1 MQRAEGGLG
10 QAVRR
15 VLNAPALPRVL
26 MVLSMIVF
34 GTISVFVRMIP
45 LPSAEIALYRAVLAT
60 VVISIVALVG
70 RFPMNRSVI
79 RRALPVLIAS
89 GGLMGFNWILIFEA
103 YRYTTVSITTLA
115 VYMAP
120 VIVVALS
127 PLVLKERLRP
137 FQVFCFVMA
146 VVGFVLIVGVDTTA
160 SSNHGLG
167 IALGLGAAAMYACVV
182 LLNKRSLGVHVIHRT
197 LLQFVAAAVLLAIY
211 VAMTGGFHLSNLDLP
226 GTVSMLVLGIVH
238 SGITYCLYFY
248 ALSRLRAQEI
258 GILSFIDP
266 LVAVLIS
273 ALFFREPFGPLQML
287 GAAIILVF
295 AWLSESRGPSARRI
309 RNNNA

>member
-1 MQRAEGGLG
+1 MRRAEGGIG
-10 QAVRR
+10 EAVRR
-15 VLNAPALPRVL
+15 VLESAALPRVL

-34 GTISVFVRMIP
+34 GTISVFVHLIP
-45 LPSAEIALYRAVLAT
+45 LPSAEIALYRAMLAT
-60 VVISIVALVG
+60 AVITVVALVG
-70 RFPMNRSVI
+70 RFPLDRAVI
-79 RRALPVLIAS
+79 RRALPLLIAS

-137 FQVFCFVMA
+137 FQVFCFFMA
-146 VVGFVLIVGVDTTA
+146 AVGFVLIVGVDTST
-160 SSNHGLG
+160 SGNHALG
-167 IALGLGAAAMYACVV
+167 IALGLGAAVMYAWVV
-182 LLNKRSLGVHVIHRT
+182 LLNKCISGVHVIHRT
-197 LLQFVAAAVLLAIY
+197 LLQFMAAAVLLLIY
-211 VAMTGGFHLSNLDLP
+211 VTMTGGFHLHNLDLP
-226 GTVSMLVLGIVH
+226 GMASMLTLGVVH

-248 ALSRLRAQEI
+248 ALGRLKAQEI

-273 ALFFREPFGPLQML
+273 ALFFHEPFGPLQML
-287 GAAIILVF
+287 GAVIILLF
-295 AWLSESRGPSARRI
+295 AWLSEARKPSVRRMRGGKA
-309 RNNNA
+309 